1 MLRASAVSFKPGTR
15 MGIFSSSIVRQPSSI
30 AIGRLDVAKVAALA
44 TVAIALVIGLPRTA
58 HAIAESTSEAT
69 IDWTWLQ
76 ISGGPIQIP
85 GTVGAQATYADA
97 FSVNNSTPSN
107 PSKTAFQSDWTDL
120 TAIVNDITNTRSEGG
135 VVTDTLTARASATA
149 DGTNTTSSDA
159 KGSIGREG
167 TFDVVGLTA
176 ISPYVFSLRYSY
188 TQTLTRDANDEAV
201 SAATDIYFWLAEQFA
216 TSATELTRVEAHF
229 PNGLFDTN
237 PLTASFSAQDALLS
251 FTYNLQP
258 DRHYRVGASVQTGN
272 SARAPQQVPEPTTLA
287 ILGLGLAGLGFSRRK
302 R

>member
-1 MLRASAVSFKPGTR
+1 
-15 MGIFSSSIVRQPSSI
+15 MGILSTLLIRQPSSMTV
-30 AIGRLDVAKVAALA
+30 GRLDVAKVAALA
-44 TVAIALVIGLPRTA
+44 TAAIALAVAAPLTA
-58 HAIAESTSEAT
+58 HANAVSKSEAT
-69 IDWTWLQ
+69 IVWTSLQ
-76 ISGGPIQIP
+76 ISGGPFQIP
-85 GTVGAQATYADA
+85 GTVNAQATYADA
-97 FSVNNSTPSN
+97 FSVNNSIPSN

-135 VVTDTLTARASATA
+135 VVDNTLTARGSATA

-176 ISPYVFSLRYSY
+176 LSPYVFSLSYSY

-216 TSATELTRVEAHF
+216 SSATELTRVEAHF

-237 PLTASFSAQDALLS
+237 PLTANFSAQDTLLS
-251 FTYNLQP
+251 FTYDLQP
-258 DRHYRVGASVQTGN
+258 GKQYRVGASVQTGN
-272 SARAPQQVPEPTTLA
+272 SARAPQQVPEPATLA
-287 ILGLGLAGLGFSRRK
+287 LLGLGLAGIGFSRRK
-302 R
+302 Q